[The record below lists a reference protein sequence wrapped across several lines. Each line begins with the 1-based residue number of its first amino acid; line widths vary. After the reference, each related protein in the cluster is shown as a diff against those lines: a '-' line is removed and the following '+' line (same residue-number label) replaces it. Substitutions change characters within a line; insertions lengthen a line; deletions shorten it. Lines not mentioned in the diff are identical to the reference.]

1 MRKLTDEELSRV
13 LSMHAIGKL
22 NHCTFGTLEDEPGY
36 ISSELLGCGC
46 VAGAALNLHY
56 SDRPLTRCD
65 DESRL
70 ASDISDAADPGYDA
84 DGIYADTPEE
94 LLAYLAERG
103 LA

>member
-22 NHCTFGTLEDEPGY
+22 DHRTFGTLEDEPY
-36 ISSELLGCGC
+36 IFSGLLGCGC
-46 VAGAALNLHY
+46 VAGAALNLHH
-56 SDRPLTRCD
+56 SDRPLSRSD

-70 ASDISDAADPGYDA
+70 ASDISYAADPGYDA